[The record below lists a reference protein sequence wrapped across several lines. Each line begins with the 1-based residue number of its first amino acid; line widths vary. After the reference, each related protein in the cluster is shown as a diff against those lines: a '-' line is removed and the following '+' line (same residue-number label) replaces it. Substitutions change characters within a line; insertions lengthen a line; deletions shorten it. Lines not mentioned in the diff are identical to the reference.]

1 MRCFGLWSDNSIAL
15 FTALYRLHFP
25 VNALGVNVLPTT
37 AQISESPDVE
47 HLDKEK
53 YAGESSSNAATRV
66 SSEAK
71 N

>member
-1 MRCFGLWSDNSIAL
+1 L

-25 VNALGVNVLPTT
+25 VNAQGVNVLPSTT
-37 AQISESPDVE
+37 QIPEAPDAQR
-47 HLDKEK
+47 LNKEK
-53 YAGESSSNAATRV
+53 LAGESSSNAATRV